1 MYDSTD
7 KLSFIEDTT
16 QAWSPKIIAEVRQK
30 KYIAYQ
36 QGQQQI
42 VGIYYKD
49 NQGNFVILASA
60 ADTDGQTQKKNLLQ
74 IMGALFIVQ
83 ILIQFA
89 AGRWFAQRAF
99 HPIQVVNAQVQKIS
113 ATDLHLRVNANNE
126 KDEIGQLAAHFNSLL
141 ERLETSFG
149 LQKMFVANASHELK
163 TPVTNIIGE
172 IEVAVSKDRYAID
185 YQQTLQSVLVEA
197 ERLHHIIDNFLMLA
211 NAENNFAMQQTE
223 PVRLDELLFELKEAY
238 IRQQSSVIDLQ
249 LSELPD
255 DESRLYFTTNKTLL
269 IHVINN
275 IIQNGLKFSGGQIV
289 ICSLHFTPSSVIIS
303 ISDKGIGIDADKLQH
318 IFEPFFRSPD
328 AGNYEGHGI
337 GLYIAFKITA
347 LLGGKLTVESAAGAG
362 STFNIIFRQ
371 KD

>member
-1 MYDSTD
+1 
-7 KLSFIEDTT
+7 
-16 QAWSPKIIAEVRQK
+16 
-30 KYIAYQ
+30 
-36 QGQQQI
+36 
-42 VGIYYKD
+42 
-49 NQGNFVILASA
+49 
-60 ADTDGQTQKKNLLQ
+60 
-74 IMGALFIVQ
+74 
-83 ILIQFA
+83 
-89 AGRWFAQRAF
+89 
-99 HPIQVVNAQVQKIS
+99 
-113 ATDLHLRVNANNE
+113 
-126 KDEIGQLAAHFNSLL
+126 
-141 ERLETSFG
+141 
-149 LQKMFVANASHELK
+149 
-163 TPVTNIIGE
+163 
-172 IEVAVSKDRYAID
+172 
-185 YQQTLQSVLVEA
+185 
-197 ERLHHIIDNFLMLA
+197 MLA

-328 AGNYEGHGI
+328 AGNYEGNGI